1 MWLSE
6 DDSEL
11 SPQGNRIALLIGE
24 ITMEPSSVNTLFEF
38 AGTMIAGLVGAMVV
52 YRWRFSIQ
60 DWVQSRGHDSFA
72 RRASVS
78 LLAVLLTLYVVLFA
92 ALSLRKH
99 SNFRTHNDL
108 AIHSQ
113 VVWNT
118 SQGRLFET
126 TLLEDRP
133 TNYLGHHFSPALL
146 LLAPLYSLW
155 PDARLLL
162 IVQSV
167 ALALGAV
174 PIFMLVQNQTRSQLL
189 GLTLSL
195 AYLLFPALHYVN
207 LFDFHDV
214 ILGVPLLSFA
224 SFCLLTRRYRLLFV
238 FLALSLLVKEEMA
251 FIAFAFGLYILI
263 VQRRRR
269 LGLLVMLLAVA
280 WGIVTMRIIMPSI
293 AGRAYFPVGRYGY
306 LGSSFGEI
314 AVSVVRNPVLVLQ
327 HLLTPAKIEFLLHL
341 LAPLA
346 FLPLL
351 GFDTLLLAI
360 PTMLYLLLSDYEPQY
375 SMQYHYAAPLIP
387 LLVMSAATGAARLM
401 RRRERSV
408 SVALSALV
416 LVTSVTSYLLH
427 SPGPVAR
434 HFNEDGAYTLW
445 PDLASGYDALAAIPP
460 EAPVMTLEE
469 FAPHLA
475 SRESIYVENE
485 NYLPVEYIFQEYTAR
500 TASPRYPAL
509 VPPGRELLYPYCE
522 TIFDNDG
529 YWVRRYLESVPV
541 SHSVGAT
548 FDSKLTLLAYEWR
561 DSKGLPAPVLK
572 PGEVLDLIIAW
583 RAEQE
588 LPERYVF
595 FVHLLDQDA
604 HRWAQ
609 VDQEVEKGVYPTN
622 LWERGMVVADH
633 YSLSVPWGTPPGKY
647 QVLIGAYSEET
658 GRRLPPEETR
668 LEVRDNALP
677 LATIEV
683 TRPTYPPPLEEVA
696 AQHRLGIAFTDE
708 IELVGFDLGQDSAEP
723 GQQVPLI
730 LIWRALSEPT
740 EDYLVSLRL
749 KPIDGEHEQSWLQLP
764 AGGTYPTSKWEQGAV
779 VRDWHDLGLAPDTAP
794 GVYELSV
801 SLVKP
806 DGGAVRSEVGLG
818 TVTVEGRRR
827 VFTMPQI
834 QSPLDAR
841 LGGSVAFLGYDQ
853 SSTTVRP
860 GETIRLTLYWQALRE
875 MGTSYTVFTHLLDA
889 EERIWGQMDSIPQR
903 GEAPTTSWLV
913 GEVITDQYEIVVAP
927 DAHRGTYLL
936 EIGMYDASTGQ
947 RLSVLSHDQ
956 VVEED
961 RLLLG
966 VVHVVP

>member
-1 MWLSE
+1 
-6 DDSEL
+6 
-11 SPQGNRIALLIGE
+11 
-24 ITMEPSSVNTLFEF
+24 MEPSSANTLFEF
-38 AGTMIAGLVGAMVV
+38 AGTTIAGLVGAIVV

-78 LLAVLLTLYVVLFA
+78 LLAVLLTVYVVLFA

-108 AIHSQ
+108 AIHAQ

-146 LLAPLYSLW
+146 FLAPLYSLW

-174 PIFMLVQNQTRSQLL
+174 PIFMLVQRESRSQLL
-189 GLTLSL
+189 AVSLSL

-207 LFDFHDV
+207 LFDFHEV

-280 WGIVTMRIIMPSI
+280 WGIVTIRIIMPSI

-306 LGSSFGEI
+306 LGSGFGEM

-351 GFDTLLLAI
+351 GFETLLLAL

-375 SMQYHYAAPLIP
+375 SIQYHYTALLIP
-387 LLVMSAATGAARLM
+387 LLVMSAATGAARLV
-401 RRRERSV
+401 RRRGQSM
-408 SVALSALV
+408 SVALSSLI

-434 HFNEDGAYTLW
+434 HFNEDGEYTLW
-445 PDLASGYDALAAIPP
+445 PDLTSGYEALAAIPP

-475 SRESIYVENE
+475 SRERIYIENE

-509 VPPGRELLYPYCE
+509 VPPGRELLYPYSE
-522 TIFDNDG
+522 TVFDQDG
-529 YWVRRYLESVPV
+529 YWVRRYQGSVLITNL
-541 SHSVGAT
+541 VGTT
-548 FDSKLTLLAYEWR
+548 FDHKLTLLAYQWR

-588 LPERYVF
+588 LQERYAF

-609 VDQEVEKGVYPTN
+609 VDQEVEKGVYPSN
-622 LWERGMVVADH
+622 LWEPGMVIADH
-633 YSLSVPWGTPPGKY
+633 FGLTVPWGTPPGEY
-647 QVLIGAYSEET
+647 QVLIGAYSKET
-658 GRRLPPEETR
+658 GRRLAPQETR
-668 LEVRDNALP
+668 FEVRDNALP
-677 LATIEV
+677 LATLEV
-683 TRPTYPPPLEEVA
+683 TRPTYAPPLEEVA

-749 KPIDGEHEQSWLQLP
+749 KPIDGEHEQSWLQRP
-764 AGGTYPTSKWEQGAV
+764 AGGTYPTSKWGQGEV
-779 VRDWHDLGLAPDTAP
+779 VRDWHDLSLAADTAP

-801 SLVKP
+801 GLLTP
-806 DGGAVRSEVGLG
+806 NGRATRPEVTLG
-818 TVTVEGRRR
+818 SVVVEGRRR
-827 VFTMPQI
+827 VFTTPQI
-834 QSPLDAR
+834 QTHMEAR
-841 LGGSVAFLGYDQ
+841 LGDSVAFLGYDL
-853 SSTTVRP
+853 SPTAVLP
-860 GETIRLTLYWQALRE
+860 GETIYLALYWQALGE
-875 MGTSYTVFTHLLDA
+875 MNVSYTVFTHLLDTTQHT
-889 EERIWGQMDSIPQR
+889 WGQRDSVP
-903 GEAPTTSWLV
+903 GYGAFPTTSWME
-913 GEVITDQYEIVVAP
+913 GEVITDEYEIIVEP
-927 DAHRGTYLL
+927 DAPPGEYVI

-966 VVHVVP
+966 VVHVFP